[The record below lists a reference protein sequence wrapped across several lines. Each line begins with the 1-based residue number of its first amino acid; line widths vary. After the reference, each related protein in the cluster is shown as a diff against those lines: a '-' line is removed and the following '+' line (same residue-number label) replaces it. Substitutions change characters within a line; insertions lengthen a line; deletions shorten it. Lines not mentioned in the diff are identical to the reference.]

1 MENRGTPY
9 ACSVCARCH
18 WIVLSDHPRFLAK
31 TRRHGCARCKAKGAL
46 LSGGT
51 TIEDVVAKARDLI
64 QSVSF
69 SAEQVE
75 AGISSVRFA
84 RERLDERTA
93 FRSRSRKRARR
104 RKKKQPSAEERQQSR
119 RSAIRT
125 GRAATVAPAALARA
139 RVAAAEAGRPKRLDI
154 PCSQCGTTNRCS
166 FNGWGRNRCRTCG
179 ALWVVVDDRDRE
191 PSAGVASNS

>member
-31 TRRHGCARCKAKGAL
+31 TRRHGCVRCKAKGAL

-51 TIEDVVAKARDLI
+51 TIEDVVAKARELI

-69 SAEQVE
+69 SGEQVE

-93 FRSRSRKRARR
+93 LHSRSRKRARR
-104 RKKKQPSAEERQQSR
+104 RKKKQPSAQERQQRR

-125 GRAATVAPAALARA
+125 GRAATVGPEALARA
-139 RVAAAEAGRPKRLDI
+139 RVARRKLAVPCDWIFRVRSAERPIAVRSTAGDVIDAERAER
-154 PCSQCGTTNRCS
+154 CGS
-166 FNGWGRNRCRTCG
+166 
-179 ALWVVVDDRDRE
+179 
-191 PSAGVASNS
+191 